1 MIVSKSHEQLQDKL
15 EERDCEIKS
24 LKIELESTKD
34 LLKTQ
39 SSRVLV
45 ASTSTPIKQ
54 KQVTLTEEAIVP
66 ETQAQEEYVLPQIHE
81 SSSIPTNFSETNQA
95 FEQMLESQE
104 TQVL

>member
-1 MIVSKSHEQLQDKL
+1 MSKSLEQLQDKL

-34 LLKTQ
+34 LLQKQ
-39 SSRVLV
+39 SSRLQV

-54 KQVTLTEEAIVP
+54 KQVTLTEEAIIP

-81 SSSIPTNFSETNQA
+81 SSSIPTNFFETNQA

>member
-1 MIVSKSHEQLQDKL
+1 MSKSLEQLQDKL

-24 LKIELESTKD
+24 LKIELESKKD
-34 LLKTQ
+34 LLQKQ
-39 SSRVLV
+39 SSRLQV

-54 KQVTLTEEAIVP
+54 KQVTLTEEAIIP

>member
-1 MIVSKSHEQLQDKL
+1 MSKSLEQLQDKL

-34 LLKTQ
+34 LLKKQ
-39 SSRVLV
+39 SSRLLV

-54 KQVTLTEEAIVP
+54 KQVTLTEEAIIP

-81 SSSIPTNFSETNQA
+81 SSSIPTIFSETNQA

-104 TQVL
+104 THVL

>member
-1 MIVSKSHEQLQDKL
+1 MILSNSHEQLKDKL
-15 EERDCEIKS
+15 EAQECEIKS
-24 LKIELESTKD
+24 LKIELDSTKE
-34 LLKTQ
+34 LLKKQ

-45 ASTSTPIKQ
+45 ASSSSPIKQ
-54 KQVTLTEEAIVP
+54 KQVTLTVEAIVP

>member
-1 MIVSKSHEQLQDKL
+1 MSKSLEQLQDKL

-34 LLKTQ
+34 LLKKQ
-39 SSRVLV
+39 SSRLLV

-54 KQVTLTEEAIVP
+54 KQVTLTEEAIIP